1 MSHCDNQIRQVPMDF
16 EQAAPS
22 IVRSVRQLDLLNSW
36 FRAVPPERELPMLG
50 DYRPSRITDE
60 LANMMAFD
68 VIGDGDDARYL
79 IVHEGERLTV
89 TYGNDYPE
97 RDLEATRFLDA
108 AIGPRRYELVLPAY
122 RACVRS
128 RRPTYSVAL
137 VRDADGREVFYER
150 LLLPFTSAQRVE
162 HIIGS
167 YIAISTEGRFQVR
180 NLMSID
186 VEVPVS
192 VVRAIIGHTPRNAP
206 RSSQDG
212 DVVEA

>member
-1 MSHCDNQIRQVPMDF
+1 MDF

-36 FRAVPPERELPMLG
+36 FHAIPAGQELPRLG
-50 DYRPSRITDE
+50 DYRPNRIADE
-60 LANMMAFD
+60 LINMMAFD
-68 VIGDGDDARYL
+68 VIGDSDHARYL

-89 TYGNDYPE
+89 AYGNDYPE
-97 RDLEATRFLDA
+97 RDRDATRFLDA
-108 AIGPRRYELVLPAY
+108 AIGPRRYELVVPTY

-128 RRPTYSVAL
+128 RRPAYSIGL
-137 VRDADGREVFYER
+137 VKDADGREVSYER
-150 LLLPFTSAQRVE
+150 LLLPFSSTQRVE

-167 YIAISTEGRFQVR
+167 YLAISTEGRFQVR

-186 VEVPVS
+186 VEEPVS
-192 VVRAIIGHTPRNAP
+192 VVRAIIGPPAPPTP
-206 RSSQDG
+206 RSSRDG

>member
-1 MSHCDNQIRQVPMDF
+1 MDF
-16 EQAAPS
+16 EQAVPS

-36 FRAVPPERELPMLG
+36 FHAIPPGRELPTLG
-50 DYRPSRITDE
+50 DYRPSRIADE
-60 LANMMAFD
+60 LVNMMAFD

-79 IVHEGERLTV
+79 IVHEGQRLTV
-89 TYGNDYPE
+89 AYGNDYPE

-128 RRPTYSVAL
+128 RRPTYSVGL
-137 VRDADGREVFYER
+137 VRDADGREVSYER
-150 LLLPFTSAQRVE
+150 LLLPFTTTRRVE

-167 YIAISTEGRFQVR
+167 YMAISAEGRFQVR
-180 NLMSID
+180 NLMNIN

-192 VVRAIIGHTPRNAP
+192 VVRAIIGPPARNTPR
-206 RSSQDG
+206 SLLDG

>member
-1 MSHCDNQIRQVPMDF
+1 MNF
-16 EQAAPS
+16 EHAAPS

-36 FRAVPPERELPMLG
+36 FHAIPPGRQLPRLS

-60 LANMMAFD
+60 LINMMAFD

-97 RDLEATRFLDA
+97 RDRNATRFLDD
-108 AIGPRRYELVLPAY
+108 AIGPRRYELVVPSY
-122 RACVRS
+122 RTCIRS
-128 RRPTYSVAL
+128 SRPTYTVGL
-137 VRDADGREVFYER
+137 VKDADGREVSYER
-150 LLLPFTSAQRVE
+150 LLLPFTSTQRVE

-192 VVRAIIGHTPRNAP
+192 VVCAIIGPPPPPTP

>member
-1 MSHCDNQIRQVPMDF
+1 MEF

-22 IVRSVRQLDLLNSW
+22 VVRSVRQLDLLNAW
-36 FRAVPPERELPMLG
+36 FRAIPPGRELPRLG
-50 DYRPSRITDE
+50 DYRPSRVTDE
-60 LANMMAFD
+60 LINMMAFD
-68 VIGDGDDARYL
+68 VIGDDDDARYL

-89 TYGNDYPE
+89 AYGNDYPE

-128 RRPTYSVAL
+128 RRPTYSVGL
-137 VRDADGREVFYER
+137 VRDADGREVSYER
-150 LLLPFTSAQRVE
+150 LLLPFTSTQRVE

-167 YIAISTEGRFQVR
+167 YLAISTEGRFQVR

-186 VEVPVS
+186 VDVPVS
-192 VVRAIIGHTPRNAP
+192 VVRAIIVPSAP
-206 RSSQDG
+206 SARRSSRDG